1 MELKV
6 DKKIALLKKR
16 LSKKSLLPGW
26 SSQKKM
32 AVIPIN
38 NITAKAFIPP
48 KDAKQASVAIILFEK
63 DGDISFLLTKRTS
76 NVEHHK
82 GQISLPGGAIELW
95 ETPKAASLRESNEE
109 IGIDTA
115 SLSLVGNLSTL
126 YTPVSH
132 FNIHAYVWFSNQYP
146 KITINQ
152 SEVEEVY
159 EISIKELLKEE
170 TYSTTPISKAGMDIN
185 VPAFHFS
192 DCVCWGATAM
202 IISELKNILKNI

>member
-1 MELKV
+1 MKV
-6 DKKIALLKKR
+6 EKKIALLKER
-16 LSKKSLLPGW
+16 LNKKSLLPGW

-48 KDAKQASVAIILFEK
+48 ADAKQASVAVILFEK
-63 DGDISFLLTKRTS
+63 EGSLTFLLTKRTS

-82 GQISLPGGAIELW
+82 GQISLPGGAIDLDEI
-95 ETPKAASLRESNEE
+95 PKDASLRESNEE
-109 IGIDTA
+109 IGIDIS
-115 SLSLVGNLSTL
+115 SLRLVGNLSTL

-132 FNIHAYVWFSNQYP
+132 FNIHAYVWFSDQYP

-152 SEVEEVY
+152 NEVKEVF
-159 EISIKELLKEE
+159 EISTNELLKEGIL
-170 TYSTTPISKAGMDIN
+170 STTRISKAGMNIN

-192 DCVCWGATAM
+192 SCICWGVTAM
-202 IISELKNILKNI
+202 IISELKDILKSI

>member
-1 MELKV
+1 MKV
-6 DKKIALLKKR
+6 EKKIALLKER
-16 LSKKSLLPGW
+16 LNKKSLLPGW

-48 KDAKQASVAIILFEK
+48 ADAKQASVAIILFEK
-63 DGDISFLLTKRTS
+63 DENLSFLLTKRTS

-82 GQISLPGGAIELW
+82 GQISLPGGAIDLDEI
-95 ETPKAASLRESNEE
+95 PKDASLRESNEE
-109 IGIDTA
+109 IGIDIS
-115 SLSLVGNLSTL
+115 SLRLVGNLSTL

-132 FNIHAYVWFSNQYP
+132 FNIHAYVWFSDQYP

-152 SEVEEVY
+152 NEVKEVF
-159 EISIKELLKEE
+159 EISTNELLKEGIL
-170 TYSTTPISKAGMDIN
+170 STTRISKAGMNIN

-192 DCVCWGATAM
+192 SCICWGVTAM
-202 IISELKNILKNI
+202 IISELKDILKSI